1 MRSTLGVLLAL
12 GLWSGASQARAEL
25 TPGTGLARHPVK
37 FGNWGATCDGQGG
50 CSAWGMGTSW
60 ASPGYIILAT
70 GADGRRVIT
79 LGAYDTNHGRPL
91 HAPLLFTLE
100 IVDDHGHVIW
110 SRPFPGRD
118 ESRIWLWARMTK
130 PAEVDRALQALAGGR
145 EARLRVD
152 GQAEPATVVSLNGS
166 AAALLWARSHD
177 GVDAAAPVIRRAPPA
192 SQARLP
198 RSRPR
203 WEPSEYEAACPSEKA
218 TVKASRLAPGK
229 VLWITTCEIGY
240 NNDSILRLADERG
253 RLLETPAI
261 ETPPG
266 IEVGQNF
273 TFDPAT
279 RTLSSTFYGNSTW
292 TCGDAYRWVW
302 DGARFRFSSRSR
314 MEECE
319 GMGETDWPVSYRAR
333 IVDR

>member
-1 MRSTLGVLLAL
+1 MRRVLGVLLAL
-12 GLWSGASQARAEL
+12 GLWSGASQAWAEL
-25 TPGTGLARHPVK
+25 SSETVPEQQPVK
-37 FGNWGATCDGQGG
+37 FGNWGAACDGQGG
-50 CSAWGMGTSW
+50 CSTWGMGTSW

-100 IVDDHGHVIW
+100 IIDDHGHVIW

-118 ESRIWLWARMTK
+118 VSRIWLRARMTK
-130 PAEVDRALQALAGGR
+130 PAEVDRALQALAVGR

-166 AAALLWARSHD
+166 AAAFLWAHGHD
-177 GVDAAAPVIRRAPPA
+177 DLDATLPVIRRAPPV
-192 SQARLP
+192 SQAWLP
-198 RSRPR
+198 TSRPP
-203 WEPSEYEAACPSEKA
+203 WKPSEDEAACPSDKQA
-218 TVKASRLAPGK
+218 VKAARLAPGK

-302 DGARFRFSSRSR
+302 DGTRFRFSSQSR